1 MAVANFRESERQW
14 QRTCDGGDMNELT
27 RKVDASFSPKSSP
40 RGSRSPMATP
50 NLSRNDSTG
59 TLKMTISAGKHPA
72 VVHSGPFYLMKV
84 RGLKP
89 CLEYPSWTW
98 AMGSCGV
105 CDAHDFLVGFA
116 WLSILSCRQETKI

>member
-1 MAVANFRESERQW
+1 MAVAIPCEAEKQW
-14 QRTCDGGDMNELT
+14 QITCDGDDMNELA

-84 RGLKP
+84 RGA
-89 CLEYPSWTW
+89 E
-98 AMGSCGV
+98 
-105 CDAHDFLVGFA
+105 FGFA
-116 WLSILSCRQETKI
+116 AFQLLGFVVLWFRCWYLFSSKICLVLNQYL